1 MRSRSWKVL
10 PLLLLAPVFAAC
22 DGTFAGLDE
31 AAIAPT
37 RDVAAIVISEPVCTT
52 VNFDGAVHGEVI
64 TGMNV
69 LGLNLGFSG
78 VRYSPLQ
85 PAAPTAYDVELTGA
99 ALAALDATHDDTQ
112 AERDCTACVGLGRIL
127 VVPDENFAVGGD
139 NTQGGE
145 ITITGFAADPDGI
158 WSIQAFDAV
167 DGDETQGYTRLF
179 VDGLEVAANTRTG
192 NATVETV
199 NVPANVITTDIEFTV
214 GEPGVNASSGI
225 DNLVMCRAEEME
237 EGGEGCTPGYWKQE
251 HHFDSWVATGYAPTD
266 LYSDVFGVG
275 PSITLLEGLQ
285 AKGGHMNALLR
296 HSVAALLDASS
307 PDVAYGMSAADVI
320 ALVQAAFASEDY
332 ESAKDTLADLNE
344 RYCPLN

>member
-1 MRSRSWKVL
+1 MRSGSWKVL
-10 PLLLLAPVFAAC
+10 SLLLLAPLFAAC
-22 DGTFAGLDE
+22 DGTFAGLDD
-31 AAIAPT
+31 AAIAPI
-37 RDVAAIVISEPVCTT
+37 DGSAAVLSEPVCTT
-52 VNFDGAVHGEVI
+52 VNFDGTVHGEEV

-69 LGLNLGFSG
+69 LGVALTFSG
-78 VRYSPLQ
+78 NRYSPLE
-85 PAAPTAYDVELTGA
+85 AANPTAYDVELTGA
-99 ALAALDATHDDTQ
+99 DLAALNNTHDDTQ
-112 AERDCTACVGLGRIL
+112 AERDCAGCAGLGRIL

-145 ITITGFAADPDGI
+145 ITISGFAADPDGV

-167 DGDETQGYTRLF
+167 DGDETQGFTRLY

-214 GEPGVNASSGI
+214 GTPEVDASSGI

-237 EGGEGCTPGYWKQE
+237 EGDEGCTPGYWKQE
-251 HHFDSWVATGYAPTD
+251 HHFDSWVGYAPTD
-266 LYSDVFGVG
+266 VYSAVFGVG
-275 PSITLLEGLQ
+275 PDITLLEALE
-285 AKGGHMNALLR
+285 AKGGGMYALLR
-296 HSVAALLDASS
+296 HSVAALLNTSS
-307 PDVAYGMSAADVI
+307 EVEYGMSTADVI

-332 ESAKDTLADLNE
+332 ESAKNTLEELNE